1 MKGHTPFSFSIK
13 EMEIK
18 WGDLGDKELFVK
30 GYFRDFYFM
39 GTQNGTSVTR
49 VIKDAIVMK
58 RLGKKFRTFKPDVPF
73 TVYVSVLKVSFL
85 ILSLS
90 HICKDT
96 YETSWY
102 TNLFFTCPISD
113 EITRLS

>member
-1 MKGHTPFSFSIK
+1 MFQMKGQMPFSFSIK
-13 EMEIK
+13 EMESK
-18 WGDLGDKELFVK
+18 WGELVDKELFVK

-39 GTQNGTSVTR
+39 ETQNGTSVTR

-73 TVYVSVLKVSFL
+73 TIYVSVMKVSL
-85 ILSLS
+85 LVLSLS
-90 HICKDT
+90 HICQDK

-102 TNLFFTCPISD
+102 TN
-113 EITRLS
+113 